1 MRQLKVK
8 GQSNS
13 ALLRAGLAQDYMSR
27 KSVLK
32 KSSDESS
39 LEEKLLPLDMQRF
52 AARCRP
58 ACSCYLAA
66 VQLFLVSFMFGFSSH
81 VGVPV
86 S

>member
-1 MRQLKVK
+1 
-8 GQSNS
+8 
-13 ALLRAGLAQDYMSR
+13 MSR

-66 VQLFLVSFMFGFSSH
+66 VQLLFGFSSH

-86 S
+86 SLCLAGLLSAVSIGMASKRKSNEEF